1 MRGSNLYILLK
12 SISAALS
19 FVLTLALRI
28 LDYNIILADYALVIS
43 APLLIYGIIQL
54 NTWKLIPLIGS
65 RKLRYLRESYTIDVI
80 VNLLVMVGALIL
92 VEVVL
97 LTSANDISFDNYR
110 FFFLI
115 AIFDTSGTIEGYLR
129 MQDKYNK
136 LNIGVILGVI
146 VKAFYFIAFLYNPS
160 LITQILFYHFV
171 AILLERGLNIFSYWR
186 AGQSLIPVQ
195 FSREFLISNKI
206 TLWTLFVSSSGK
218 AVMNRSDVYVLA
230 MIFNKAVIADYFV
243 GKQIARVVKLFADSI
258 PKVIFP
264 KLIVLNPTRLRVYNI
279 KFRVSSLLVFILV
292 TLTLQ
297 IIKWNITE
305 LMFPI
310 SLQSINTGILL
321 IFTVF
326 IGLML
331 LPEGTKLLRNNRM
344 AIYRKLIYLQLAIFV
359 IFLFVFRSSVFIIP
373 LAILVSQLA
382 WFLGYVYVNSAFRK

>member
-195 FSREFLISNKI
+195 FSRDFLISNK
-206 TLWTLFVSSSGK
+206 
-218 AVMNRSDVYVLA
+218 N
-230 MIFNKAVIADYFV
+230 
-243 GKQIARVVKLFADSI
+243 
-258 PKVIFP
+258 
-264 KLIVLNPTRLRVYNI
+264 
-279 KFRVSSLLVFILV
+279 
-292 TLTLQ
+292 
-297 IIKWNITE
+297 
-305 LMFPI
+305 
-310 SLQSINTGILL
+310 
-321 IFTVF
+321 
-326 IGLML
+326 
-331 LPEGTKLLRNNRM
+331 
-344 AIYRKLIYLQLAIFV
+344 
-359 IFLFVFRSSVFIIP
+359 
-373 LAILVSQLA
+373 
-382 WFLGYVYVNSAFRK
+382 

>member
-1 MRGSNLYILLK
+1 VRGSNLYILLK